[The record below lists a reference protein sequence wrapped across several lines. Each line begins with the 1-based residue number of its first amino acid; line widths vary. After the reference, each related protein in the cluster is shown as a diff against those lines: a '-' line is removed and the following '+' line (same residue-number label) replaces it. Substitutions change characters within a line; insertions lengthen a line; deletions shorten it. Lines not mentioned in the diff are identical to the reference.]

1 MNIVKYKPTDV
12 SLFDW
17 DTVLDRFFEDP
28 VFDTNIPAVDLKEE
42 NDKFLME
49 VELPGL
55 TEKDI
60 ELKIEGNLLTISS
73 KKDTEKNE
81 KRDGYIIKERR
92 HTSFTRSF
100 TLPNSIDRDKIEA
113 EFKNGLLTITFPKH
127 ESKKP
132 KLISIKNK
140 N

>member
-60 ELKIEGNLLTISS
+60 ELKIEGTLLTISS